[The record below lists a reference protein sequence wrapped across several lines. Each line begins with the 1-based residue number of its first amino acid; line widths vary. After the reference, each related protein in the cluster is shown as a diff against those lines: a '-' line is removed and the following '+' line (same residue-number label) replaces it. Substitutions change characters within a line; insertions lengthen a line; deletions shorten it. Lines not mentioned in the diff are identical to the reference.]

1 MDRTVEMEASYALVE
16 TSSEV
21 APVEKA
27 RTVGTVAAVIAHAGA
42 AFGWFLVPLCVWL
55 LQRNRNRYGEFHALQ
70 AMLWSL
76 AGTAVTAATCGL
88 ALPVFMVFHLWAA
101 VKVLRDEDYEYP
113 IVGGF
118 ARTLM
123 G

>member
-1 MDRTVEMEASYALVE
+1 MEASYGLVPTSTESSDESAL
-16 TSSEV
+16 T
-21 APVEKA
+21 KA

-42 AFGWFLVPLCVWL
+42 FFGWFLVPLCVWL
-55 LQRNRNRYGEFHALQ
+55 LQRKRNRFGEFHALQ

-76 AGTAVTAATCGL
+76 AGTLVTGATCGL
-88 ALPVFMVFHLWAA
+88 ALPVFLGFHLWAA
-101 VKVLRDEDYEYP
+101 VKVLREEDYEYP
-113 IVGGF
+113 IIGDF